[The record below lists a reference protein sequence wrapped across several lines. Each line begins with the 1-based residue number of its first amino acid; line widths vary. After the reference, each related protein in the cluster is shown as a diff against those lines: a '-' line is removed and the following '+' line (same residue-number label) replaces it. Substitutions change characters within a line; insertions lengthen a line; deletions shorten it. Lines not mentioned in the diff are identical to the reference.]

1 MNRQTV
7 LKGLEILTIGL
18 VGALVVTATAYKITD
33 NMQMLAVSATTGV
46 MSAITFMAGL
56 IIAD

>member
-1 MNRQTV
+1 MNGQTA

-18 VGALVVTATAYKITD
+18 VGALVVTAIAYKITD
-33 NMQMLAVSATTGV
+33 NAQMLTVAATTGV
-46 MSAITFMAGL
+46 MSIGTFITGL

>member
-1 MNRQTV
+1 MNKKAV
-7 LKGLEILTIGL
+7 LKGLEVITIGL
-18 VGALVVTATAYKITD
+18 VGALAVTAAAYKITD

-46 MSAITFMAGL
+46 MSTIAFVAGL

>member
-1 MNRQTV
+1 MKGQTV

-18 VGALVVTATAYKITD
+18 VGALVVTAIAYKIT
-33 NMQMLAVSATTGV
+33 NNAQMLTVAATTGV

>member
-33 NMQMLAVSATTGV
+33 NMQILTVSATTGV

>member
-18 VGALVVTATAYKITD
+18 VGALVVTAMAYKIT
-33 NMQMLAVSATTGV
+33 NNAQMLTVAATTGV
-46 MSAITFMAGL
+46 MSAGAFIAGIT
-56 IIAD
+56 IAD